1 MGGSSAG
8 VPNVYLRDLRNGRT
22 LAVTTFDRAGG
33 ENSVLSPKVS
43 YDGRYVAYSSS
54 LTPAGR
60 RPAPD
65 QIYRWDRVTGRVVLV
80 SQAPGHERANGF
92 SSRPSISYDGN
103 RIAFTSNANDLVA
116 AAPSTNEVYVRDV
129 TAGTTEI
136 ASVTPDGA
144 PANSGEDANIQGS
157 VDPAIS
163 GNGRHVVFL
172 SGATNLFEKPERY
185 GGPEV
190 FARDPAVGG

>member
-1 MGGSSAG
+1 M
-8 VPNVYLRDLRNGRT
+8 VP
-22 LAVTTFDRAGG
+22 
-33 ENSVLSPKVS
+33 
-43 YDGRYVAYSSS
+43 
-54 LTPAGR
+54 
-60 RPAPD
+60 
-65 QIYRWDRVTGRVVLV
+65 
-80 SQAPGHERANGF
+80 
-92 SSRPSISYDGN
+92 
-103 RIAFTSNANDLVA
+103 
-116 AAPSTNEVYVRDV
+116 APSTNEVYVRDV

-185 GGPEV
+185 GGPGV
-190 FARDPAVGG
+190 FAHDPAVGG